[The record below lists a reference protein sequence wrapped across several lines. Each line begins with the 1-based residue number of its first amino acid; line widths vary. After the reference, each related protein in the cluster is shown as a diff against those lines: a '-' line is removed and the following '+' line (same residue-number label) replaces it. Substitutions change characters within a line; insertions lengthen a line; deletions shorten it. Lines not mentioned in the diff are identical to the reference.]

1 MAKRVWFENS
11 CGEERVI
18 KNTANTWI
26 EVNDAINEF
35 INRCNINKINAAKR
49 KYGDDFDATKVPLF
63 ERYYTRVW
71 TQKDGRTRIDVGS
84 HTEFF
89 IWEGK
94 YEPVSS
100 NNRSD
105 QLCDPNLDMV

>member
-11 CGEERVI
+11 YGEERVI

-49 KYGDDFDATKVPLF
+49 KYGDNFDATKVPLF
-63 ERYYTRVW
+63 ERYYTRIW
-71 TQKDGRTRIDVGS
+71 TQEDGRTRIDVGS

-94 YEPVSS
+94 YESVNN

-105 QLCDPNLDMV
+105 QLCGSDLDVV